1 MSAAPA
7 LRGRIAAALDVLKAA
22 NEAAQARRLTLVAA
36 AAVKAAGGE
45 GWAEDDPALPR
56 IEAASING
64 LLVLWQSVET
74 RTLQALGLPVDK
86 AAKAGEEVWRF
97 DAIAQLRALLELEQA
112 FIGAAGSD
120 EGPLVRQAFA
130 AWLRGIENART
141 DLADA
146 AVDVGADARRAYRAS
161 LAARGMEMV
170 RNVTARAYRKDI
182 LQALIG
188 GDYDGMNP
196 KDVARKLRQR
206 FGAHDY
212 DWGRLARS
220 EIAMAQVDG
229 KRAEFDAAGIGRV
242 DYLTAQ
248 DGRVSTICR
257 GLAAN
262 GPYPIASAPVPVRD
276 SHPNCRCSW
285 RPVIDD

>member
-1 MSAAPA
+1 MSSAPA

-22 NEAAQARRLTLVAA
+22 NEAAHTRRLTLVAA
-36 AAVKAAGGE
+36 AAIKAAGGE
-45 GWAEDDPALPR
+45 GWAEEDPALPR
-56 IEAASING
+56 IETASING

-74 RTLQALGLPVDK
+74 RTLQALGLPVDQS
-86 AAKAGEEVWRF
+86 AKAGEEVWRF

-120 EGPLVRQAFA
+120 DGPLVRQAFA
-130 AWLRGIENART
+130 AWLRGIENARD
-141 DLADA
+141 DLGEA

-161 LAARGMEMV
+161 IAARGMEMV
-170 RNVTARAYRKDI
+170 RNVTARAYRRDI
-182 LQALIG
+182 VQALLA

-212 DWGRLARS
+212 DWERLARS

-229 KRAEFDAAGIGRV
+229 KRAEFDAAGITRV

-257 GLAAN
+257 NHAAN
-262 GPYPIASAPVPVRD
+262 GPYPIAVAPVPVRD
-276 SHPNCRCSW
+276 SHPGCRCTW
-285 RPVIDD
+285 RPVID